1 MIKRI
6 VLFIFKKLFYM
17 VGYEFIIFNKNRNS
31 IVTINKN
38 KWIPF
43 ALNNK
48 KMELYFEGLRQSE
61 NEQADGILKQLRFYN
76 LQQLVHYVL
85 QKKIE
90 GDFVECGV
98 WKGHSAYLISK
109 IISKSKFNRRFHIF
123 DAFEGGLSKKV
134 ENDISSIFPQ
144 TEEGNKKQSIPFRS
158 TEIQVQQC
166 LKDYDF
172 VSLYK
177 GWIPSRFSEVEN
189 CVFSFIHIDVDLY
202 EPTLDSL
209 NFFFHRLTKGGVI
222 VCDDYGSS
230 HFPGA
235 KKAFDEFLKDKEYHM
250 FYEVPMGA
258 CFLIK

>member
-6 VLFIFKKLFYM
+6 VLFVLKKLFYM
-17 VGYEFIIFNKNRNS
+17 IGYEIFIFNKNRNS

-38 KWIPF
+38 TWMPF
-43 ALNNK
+43 ALTNK
-48 KMELYFEGLRQSE
+48 KMELYFEGLIQSE
-61 NEQADGILKQLRFYN
+61 NEQTDNILKQLRFYS

-85 QKKIE
+85 QRKIE

-109 IISKSKFNRRFHIF
+109 IISKNKFNRRFHIF
-123 DAFEGGLSKKV
+123 DAFEGGLSEKV
-134 ENDISSIFPQ
+134 EKDISSISPK
-144 TEEGNKKQSIPFRS
+144 TEEDNKKQSKYFGS
-158 TEIQVQQC
+158 TEAQVQRC
-166 LKDYDF
+166 LKDYNF

-209 NFFFHRLTKGGVI
+209 NFFFNRLSKGGVI

-230 HFPGA
+230 DFPGA
-235 KKAFDEFLKDKEYHM
+235 KKAFDEFLKNKDYHM